1 MKQLPP
7 KGQAIV
13 PFGGSSF
20 GEVFI
25 DRGDSDQSSNVL
37 LTISNVADSKTVLIT
52 SDAIVE
58 TSPKYFVSAPP
69 ERLITGREKAM
80 KKLGSI
86 ATIAGYFLAAVL
98 VTFSVLSSTGFVKAR
113 VVLTGSM
120 QPTINPG
127 DIVITA
133 PITRVEPKIDE
144 IAAYQARRF
153 DGAPVGVFTHRI
165 IDGNAQTGWIL
176 KGDNNPSPDVQKP
189 KNNDILGV
197 VIFVIPWLGN
207 LLSKQVLFTVI
218 PLIAGMWF
226 LLDTLRKVDND

>member
-7 KGQAIV
+7 KGQAIE

-20 GEVFI
+20 GEVFLE
-25 DRGDSDQSSNVL
+25 RGDSESSSNVL
-37 LTISNVADSKTVLIT
+37 LTISNPEGSKTVLIT
-52 SDAIVE
+52 HDAIVE
-58 TSPKYFVSAPP
+58 TSPKHFVETPP
-69 ERLITGREKAM
+69 ERVITGGQKVM
-80 KKLGSI
+80 KKLSSAG
-86 ATIAGYFLAAVL
+86 TILGYVLAAVL
-98 VTFSVLSSTGFVKAR
+98 VTFSVLSSTGYVKAR

-133 PITRVEPKIDE
+133 PITRVEPKVDDV
-144 IAAYQARRF
+144 AAYQARRF

-165 IDGNAQTGWIL
+165 IDGDGTSGWIL
-176 KGDNNPSPDVQKP
+176 KGDNNPSPDIQQP
-189 KNNDILGV
+189 KNKDILGV

-218 PLIAGMWF
+218 PLIAGLWF
-226 LLDTLRKVDND
+226 LLDTLRKVPND

>member
-7 KGQAIV
+7 KGQAIE

-20 GEVFI
+20 GEVFLE
-25 DRGDSDQSSNVL
+25 RGDSDSSSNVL
-37 LTISNVADSKTVLIT
+37 LTISNPEGSKTVLIT
-52 SDAIVE
+52 HDAIVE
-58 TSPKYFVSAPP
+58 TSPKHFVETPP
-69 ERLITGREKAM
+69 ERVITGGQKVM
-80 KKLGSI
+80 KKLASVG
-86 ATIAGYFLAAVL
+86 TVAGYVLAAIL
-98 VTFSVLSSTGFVKAR
+98 VTFSVLSSTGYVKAR

-133 PITRVEPKIDE
+133 PITRVEPKIDDV
-144 IAAYQARRF
+144 AAYQARRF

-165 IDGNAQTGWIL
+165 IDGDGAKGWVL
-176 KGDNNPSPDVQKP
+176 KGDNNPTPDIQQP

-218 PLIAGMWF
+218 PLIAGLWF
-226 LLDTLRKVDND
+226 LLDTLRKVPND

>member
-1 MKQLPP
+1 MKKLPP
-7 KGQAIV
+7 KGQAIE

-20 GEVFI
+20 GDVYL

-37 LTISNVADSKTVLIT
+37 LTISNPSGSKTVLIT

-58 TSPKYFVSAPP
+58 TSPKHFVETPP
-69 ERLITGREKAM
+69 ERVITGAQKAM
-80 KKLGSI
+80 KKLASAG
-86 ATIAGYFLAAVL
+86 TVAGYVLAAIL
-98 VTFSVLSSTGFVKAR
+98 VTFSVLSSTGYIKAR

-120 QPTINPG
+120 QPTISPG

-133 PITRVEPKIDE
+133 PVTRVEPKIDDV
-144 IAAYQARRF
+144 AAYQARRF

-165 IDGNAQTGWIL
+165 IDGDGKSGWIL
-176 KGDNNPSPDVQKP
+176 KGDNNPSPDIQKP

-226 LLDTLRKVDND
+226 LLDTLRKVPND

>member
-7 KGQAIV
+7 KGQAIE

-20 GEVFI
+20 GEVFL
-25 DRGDSDQSSNVL
+25 DRGDSDANSNVL
-37 LTISNVADSKTVLIT
+37 ITISNPTGSMTVLIT
-52 SDAIVE
+52 PDAVVE
-58 TSPKYFVSAPP
+58 TSPKHFVDTPP
-69 ERLITGREKAM
+69 ERVITGGQKVM
-80 KKLGSI
+80 KKL
-86 ATIAGYFLAAVL
+86 ATAATVAGYVLAAIL
-98 VTFSVLSSTGFVKAR
+98 VTFSVLSSTGYVKAR

-127 DIVITA
+127 DIVLTA
-133 PITRVEPKIDE
+133 PISRVEPKIDDV
-144 IAAYQARRF
+144 AAYQARRF

-165 IDGNAQTGWIL
+165 IDGDGNSGWVL
-176 KGDNNPSPDVQKP
+176 KGDNNPSPDIQKP

-226 LLDTLRKVDND
+226 LLDTLRKVPND